1 MAEAAT
7 YCSNCG
13 AKFSE
18 GARFCKKCG
27 APRTDIPTLD
37 PAESAINDNAGS
49 GKALTVQISD
59 FVLAKSADGR
69 KVWINKTTGEIR
81 TTRPGLE
88 EPTSQPQQPYPSD
101 GGEDGDGSA
110 GFSASKSEFV
120 LAKGPD
126 GNKVW
131 IHKVTGQMKPF
142 VAPEEQRA
150 MAEFAREEQQKT
162 QKVKSIVDNVAND
175 LQKRLEQSVAAVAA
189 QPAPLP
195 QRERK
200 RREFSDPIP
209 EDAMVYVPPEGSL
222 QEKFGKVERPVH
234 IGAIEKAKSRS
245 RSRKKSRSRSRR
257 RRRKSRSKSR
267 KRLGGFSSSAPVV
280 DVNAMLP
287 TGFSNDALNGSLS
300 NTAAPTNRLLGRKVL
315 QMPEKHIRALFGKGG
330 SNLQHIERLSN
341 ASIKIQ
347 HAGKGAPF
355 GLVTIGN
362 NIAKAVGLIKE
373 TLENCG
379 CHPGAIVDLEEAQ
392 AGSV

>member
-1 MAEAAT
+1 MAEQAA

-13 AKFSE
+13 AKFSD

-27 APRTDIPTLD
+27 AQRTDIPTID

-88 EPTSQPQQPYPSD
+88 ESTTQSHPSGGADD
-101 GGEDGDGSA
+101 GGDGGA
-110 GFSASKSEFV
+110 GFSAAKSEFV

-175 LQKRLEQSVAAVAA
+175 LQRRLEQSVAAVAA

-200 RREFSDPIP
+200 KREFSDPMP
-209 EDAMVYVPPEGSL
+209 EESMVYVPPEGSL

-234 IGAIEKAKSRS
+234 VGVIEKAKSRS
-245 RSRKKSRSRSRR
+245 RSRRKSRSRSRR

-267 KRLGGFSSSAPVV
+267 KRLGGGFSSSAPVV

-287 TGFSNDALNGSLS
+287 TGFSNDTLTGSLS

-362 NIAKAVGLIKE
+362 NIAKAIALIKD

-379 CHPGAIVDLEEAQ
+379 CHPGAIVDLEESQ
-392 AGSV
+392 AGQV